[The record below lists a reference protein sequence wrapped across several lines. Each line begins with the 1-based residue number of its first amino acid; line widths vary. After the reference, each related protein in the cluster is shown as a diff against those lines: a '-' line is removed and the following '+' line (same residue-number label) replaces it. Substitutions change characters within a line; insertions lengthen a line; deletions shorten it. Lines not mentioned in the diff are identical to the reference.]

1 MMHEDCPKVVIAGA
15 ATGCWTSLGD
25 EAVLV
30 TMLRDLRD
38 AIPQVAVTVISSN
51 PQGYLDRFGAAE
63 VAYSNLP
70 QIIQV
75 LRESDLMILG
85 GGSIF
90 FDYVAFDPRKILSS
104 QHEGLSFYGGL
115 ALLAAHLG
123 LSVMAYAVGVEPL
136 TTEAGRNLT
145 RLVFEHAQAITVRD
159 PDSRERLVEL
169 GIPRERVELAADP
182 AFNLPLP
189 DVESA
194 RLQLATLLDKEP
206 ARPVLGVALRSW
218 DTSADP
224 AIWEAE
230 VAAALDDFLETEG
243 GTILFMPFHLAV
255 DWPLTD
261 DTGACERVRSQMR
274 RASETIIL
282 DRAHNP
288 QEVAGLLSACD
299 LVLAMRL
306 HAAILALNCNV
317 PTVALSYDPKVSGLM
332 KMIGLADHVVEL
344 SQANRKWIAQL
355 LSTALRPGG
364 RIDST
369 LAGRISETRELSR
382 QSALLA
388 AQLLRTQHSSGI
400 ALSVE
405 AVEYLK
411 SVGADKNLASYGLS
425 LDANQS
431 EGLRLAA
438 AFHSV
443 VSTQHPALSTQH
455 SAPSTQH
462 AAQKTDHP
470 QPGAGKRTIAILT
483 NLLLDW
489 ETGEPRFGGGER
501 YCLQLGSL
509 LRKLGFDVTFYQRAN
524 RPLEGDYYGFKVI
537 GLERGES
544 YSEFEYGV
552 CDAFYEA
559 SLRYDHVIYNVAA
572 YASGRVREDALLMCH
587 CIWFDHD
594 YYDSFFSFRSPEWF
608 EHLYRAFSR
617 PARIVSVDANS
628 INVIRCLWPEVANRM
643 VHLPNWVD
651 VDLFNPPKR
660 RGDNPLTVLFPR
672 RSERLKGAHLLGD
685 ILAEIP
691 HDCRFRW
698 VGKSNPGDDSYIDQI
713 ANRDARLSFEEV
725 PFEEMPQVYRDADIC
740 VIPTVASEGTS
751 LSCLEALA
759 SGCAVVSTSVG
770 GLPELVQSGI
780 NGLLVAPRA
789 REIAA
794 AINLLIT
801 EPKERL
807 RLQSRAVE
815 TAQHHCL
822 EVWEQRWI
830 EVLRR
835 EGWISDRVDR
845 EARESGVSSSAG
857 EQDLTLGIVSRL
869 SKRGDLPS
877 IILSSDPRLEAAI
890 EARNDR
896 INSLQEEL
904 QLSREFQQDLATANQ
919 ILNREMATKEVQLQ
933 KAREHLE
940 SVELSLLGLKT
951 SRGWRFLNLLRRVRS
966 RARSL
971 FGVASPEVPPPPSL
985 PVATADSDWH
995 HQLDPLLKRIRQ
1007 QLQALSRRS
1016 SRDLSLPERDPFLAV
1031 RLLPQPDNEQLREFL
1046 TLDATVEA
1054 RSRPDVVCFSI
1065 IDWEFRYQRPQ
1076 HIMSQFAAHGHR
1088 VFYISTSRFNQATSS
1103 RQVEVREIKKN
1114 IFEVQL
1120 TVNRAPDVYGEVIGA
1135 RNDEELMASLE
1146 EVRARFQID
1155 EAIAYVM
1162 IASWGDLAL
1171 KARSRWG
1178 WRVVYDCMDEWES
1191 FPGIKPAIL
1200 EGERRLVTES
1210 ELVVVSAARLLEK
1223 WSAHAEKVVLARNA
1237 VDYDFY
1243 AGQTGPNDLL
1253 FPVKRPVIGYFGA
1266 IAEWFDLE
1274 LMAFLARERPE
1285 YTFVLLGGVFN
1296 VDVAELER
1304 MPNVRLLG
1312 QQPYELMPK
1321 YLYHFDV
1328 CLIPFRINAITEA
1341 TDPVKLYE
1349 YLSGGKPVVAVDLPE
1364 LRTYRELLYL
1374 ARDSKEFL
1382 AALDVA
1388 VAEDDPEAIKKRRA
1402 LAQSNTW
1409 PERYRTIYSALSNRT
1424 PRASV
1429 IVVSFNNLE
1438 LTKLCLE
1445 SIIRNTEYPN
1455 YEVIVIDNNSEDGT
1469 AAYLRL
1475 LADRHP
1481 QVKVILNR
1489 KNEGFARANNLAIAE
1504 STGEF
1509 VVLLNNDTVVPSGFL
1524 SRLLRHLRHENV
1536 GLVGPVTNFVG
1547 NEARIEVSYET
1558 LGEMEAFA
1566 KEHTW
1571 RNDGV
1576 GADIN
1581 MLAMYC
1587 IAFRRDVYDQVGPLD
1602 EEFGIGMFEDDD
1614 YAHRVR
1620 QHGYRVICAADVFVH
1635 HFGQAAFRKLL
1646 ETGEYDPLFERNRRH
1661 FEEKWQ
1667 VRWSPRGSTPLDFR
1681 TDYSR
1686 ELLGPR

>member
-1 MMHEDCPKVVIAGA
+1 M
-15 ATGCWTSLGD
+15 
-25 EAVLV
+25 
-30 TMLRDLRD
+30 
-38 AIPQVAVTVISSN
+38 
-51 PQGYLDRFGAAE
+51 
-63 VAYSNLP
+63 
-70 QIIQV
+70 
-75 LRESDLMILG
+75 
-85 GGSIF
+85 
-90 FDYVAFDPRKILSS
+90 
-104 QHEGLSFYGGL
+104 
-115 ALLAAHLG
+115 
-123 LSVMAYAVGVEPL
+123 
-136 TTEAGRNLT
+136 
-145 RLVFEHAQAITVRD
+145 
-159 PDSRERLVEL
+159 
-169 GIPRERVELAADP
+169 
-182 AFNLPLP
+182 
-189 DVESA
+189 
-194 RLQLATLLDKEP
+194 
-206 ARPVLGVALRSW
+206 
-218 DTSADP
+218 
-224 AIWEAE
+224 
-230 VAAALDDFLETEG
+230 
-243 GTILFMPFHLAV
+243 
-255 DWPLTD
+255 
-261 DTGACERVRSQMR
+261 
-274 RASETIIL
+274 
-282 DRAHNP
+282 
-288 QEVAGLLSACD
+288 
-299 LVLAMRL
+299 
-306 HAAILALNCNV
+306 
-317 PTVALSYDPKVSGLM
+317 
-332 KMIGLADHVVEL
+332 
-344 SQANRKWIAQL
+344 
-355 LSTALRPGG
+355 
-364 RIDST
+364 
-369 LAGRISETRELSR
+369 
-382 QSALLA
+382 
-388 AQLLRTQHSSGI
+388 
-400 ALSVE
+400 
-405 AVEYLK
+405 
-411 SVGADKNLASYGLS
+411 
-425 LDANQS
+425 
-431 EGLRLAA
+431 
-438 AFHSV
+438 
-443 VSTQHPALSTQH
+443 
-455 SAPSTQH
+455 
-462 AAQKTDHP
+462 
-470 QPGAGKRTIAILT
+470 
-483 NLLLDW
+483 
-489 ETGEPRFGGGER
+489 
-501 YCLQLGSL
+501 

-524 RPLEGDYYGFKVI
+524 RPFEGNYYGFKVI
-537 GLERGES
+537 GIERGES

-559 SLRYDHVIYNVAA
+559 SLGYDHVIYNVAA

-594 YYDSFFSFRSPEWF
+594 YYASFFSFRSPEWF

-628 INVIRCLWPEVANRM
+628 INVIRSLWPEVADKM

-651 VDLFNPPKR
+651 VEMFNPPKK
-660 RGDNPLTVLFPR
+660 RGDQPLTVLFPR

-685 ILAEIP
+685 ILAAIP

-698 VGKSNPGDDSYIDQI
+698 VGKSSPQDDSYIDHI
-713 ANRDARLSFEEV
+713 ASIDARLSFEEV

-759 SGCAVVSTSVG
+759 SGCAVVATSVG

-780 NGLLVAPRA
+780 NGLLVAPRPH
-789 REIAA
+789 EIAA

-801 EPKERL
+801 DPKERL
-807 RLQSRAVE
+807 RLQRRAVE

-822 EVWEQRWI
+822 EVWERRWI
-830 EVLRR
+830 DVLRQV
-835 EGWISDRVDR
+835 GWISDTVES
-845 EARESGVSSSAG
+845 EASESGVSCSPSD
-857 EQDLTLGIVSRL
+857 QDLALGIISRL
-869 SKRGDLPS
+869 SNRGDIPG
-877 IILSSDPRLEAAI
+877 IILSSDQRLEAAI
-890 EARNDR
+890 EARNER

-904 QLSREFQQDLATANQ
+904 ELSREFQQDLATANQ
-919 ILNREMATKEVQLQ
+919 IFNNEMAAKEVQLQ
-933 KAREHLE
+933 TAREHLE
-940 SVELSLLGLKT
+940 SVELSLLGLKM
-951 SRGWRFLNLLRRVRS
+951 SRGWRLLNMLRRVRS
-966 RARSL
+966 RARS
-971 FGVASPEVPPPPSL
+971 FMGVASPEVPPPPSV
-985 PVATADSDWH
+985 PIATADSDWH

-1016 SRDLSLPERDPFLAV
+1016 SKVLSLPERDPFRAL
-1031 RLLPQPDNEQLREFL
+1031 RLLPQPDSEQLREFL
-1046 TLDATVEA
+1046 TVDATVEA
-1054 RSRPDVVCFSI
+1054 RTHPDVVCFSI

-1076 HIMSQFAAHGHR
+1076 QIMSQFAAHGHR
-1088 VFYISTSRFNQATSS
+1088 VFYISTSRFSQAASS
-1103 RQVEVREIKKN
+1103 RQVQVRELKKN

-1120 TVNRAPDVYGEVIGA
+1120 SVNRPPDVYGEVIGS
-1135 RNDEELMASLE
+1135 RSDEDLMASLDE
-1146 EVRARFQID
+1146 IRARFQID

-1178 WRVVYDCMDEWES
+1178 WRVIYDCMDEWET

-1200 EGERRLVTES
+1200 EGEKRLVAES
-1210 ELVVVSAARLLEK
+1210 DLVVVSAARLLEK
-1223 WSAHAEKVVLARNA
+1223 WSAHAERVVLARNA

-1243 AGQTGPNDLL
+1243 AAELGPNDQLS
-1253 FPVKRPVIGYFGA
+1253 PVKRPVIGYFGA

-1296 VDVAELER
+1296 VDVTELGR

-1364 LRTYRELLYL
+1364 LRAYRDLIYL

-1382 AALDVA
+1382 ASLDQA
-1388 VAEDDPEAIKKRRA
+1388 VAEDDREAAKERRA

-1409 PERYRTIYSALSNRT
+1409 EERYRTIYSALIDRT

-1429 IVVSFNNLE
+1429 IVVTFNNLE

-1445 SIIRNTEYPN
+1445 SIVRNTEYPN
-1455 YEVIVIDNNSEDGT
+1455 YEIIVIDNNSEDGT

-1504 STGEF
+1504 SSGELI
-1509 VVLLNNDTVVPSGFL
+1509 VLLNNDTVVPPGFL
-1524 SRLLRHLRHENV
+1524 SRLLRHLRHESV

-1547 NEARIEVSYET
+1547 NEARIDVPYET

-1587 IAFRRDVYDQVGPLD
+1587 VAFRRDVYDVVGPID
-1602 EEFGIGMFEDDD
+1602 EAFGIGMFEDDD

-1667 VRWSPRGSTPLDFR
+1667 VRWAPRGTAPLDFR
-1681 TDYSR
+1681 TDYPGGDPLIARNKSI
-1686 ELLGPR
+1686 PT